1 MTITKKTFFV
11 QFSHFFT
18 GQAAGMLLGLI
29 TFPIL
34 TRLLSI
40 EQYGILGL
48 VTNTLAIVLV
58 FAKAGLSDGIIRFHD
73 EYMVDTG
80 SRVIFSSTIFIAGLL
95 LTSCVSLCYLAIL
108 PHLYSVLNI
117 KKQFQLCFLVMTPY
131 LVVCP
136 IRVIFMNLLRVNGKT
151 VRYNLLNLLNNVVSA
166 IVGIFLLVYIIG
178 ELYGYFIGTVVAEW
192 LIFAVLL
199 HWFFNNYQVTLSAV
213 SGRLAKQLMLFGL
226 PLLATELAYMLLTY
240 ADRYMILFYH
250 GEEELGIYAVGYNL
264 AMYVA
269 QIVTFSVSYA
279 IIPLYVK
286 IYTNRGREE
295 TEKFLDDCLYY
306 LLILVIPVCF
316 GYAAVNKELFVLLAS
331 AKYIPAASF
340 SPVIV
345 VATVIFGMNSLLN
358 AGLYLHKKSLTILL
372 IIMIGVVLNVVCN
385 FLLLPRFHVMG
396 AALATLIAC
405 IATSV
410 FTVLF
415 SYRFLIIKIKKDLIY
430 HVLLSMIM
438 YFFVVKISTGR
449 VVLDLVLKVAS
460 GAGIVLFGVFFKE
473 RDLLRQIQSRLEQ
486 R

>member
-73 EYMVDTG
+73 EYMVNADNKIT
-80 SRVIFSSTIFIAGLL
+80 FYSTIFIAGLL

-131 LVVCP
+131 LVVRP

-166 IVGIFLLVYIIG
+166 IVGIFFLVYIIG
-178 ELYGYFIGTVVAEW
+178 ELYGYFIGTVIAEW
-192 LIFAVLL
+192 LIFTLLL

-286 IYTNRGREE
+286 IYTDRGREE

-306 LLILVIPVCF
+306 LLILVIPVCV

-331 AKYIPAASF
+331 DKYIAAASF

-385 FLLLPRFHVMG
+385 FLLLPKFHVMG

-405 IATSV
+405 IGTSV
-410 FTVLF
+410 FTVIF
-415 SYRFLIIKIKKDLIY
+415 SYRFLVIKIKKDLIY

-438 YFFVVKISTGR
+438 YFLVVKISTGR
-449 VVLDLVLKVAS
+449 VVLDLVLKVVS
-460 GAGIVLFGVFFKE
+460 GAGIALLGVFFKE
-473 RDLLRQIQSRLEQ
+473 RDLLRQIQGRLGQ